1 METLTIKEFAQENG
15 FVTYNK
21 TVRANANGYCFVT
34 FMNEANEATNV
45 YLSRKL
51 GEEISEGDSV
61 IEMFREHQCAVFVV
75 VNADGEERTK
85 LGSRSE
91 SLRGNIEDLF

>member
-1 METLTIKEFAQENG
+1 METLTIKEFAQENN
-15 FVTYNK
+15 FVSYNK

-51 GEEISEGDSV
+51 GEEISAGDSV
-61 IEMFREHQCAVFVV
+61 IEMFKEHQCAVFQT
-75 VNADGEERTK
+75 VNADGEARIK